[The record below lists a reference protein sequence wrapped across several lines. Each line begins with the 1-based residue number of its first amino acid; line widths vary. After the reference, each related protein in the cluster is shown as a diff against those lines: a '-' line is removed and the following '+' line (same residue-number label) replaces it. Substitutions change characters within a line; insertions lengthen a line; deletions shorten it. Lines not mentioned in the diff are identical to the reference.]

1 MASKNFLNLIN
12 WISGDVAIDLGT
24 ANTLIWLKG
33 RGIVV
38 NEPSIVT
45 RNVLDDT
52 IVAVGDEA
60 KAMLGKTHRELET
73 IRPLQDGVI
82 ADFKM
87 TDGMLQGFI
96 RKINLNRLARPRM
109 VICVPSGVTEVE
121 RRAVKDSGER
131 ANAREVYLIEEPVAA
146 AIGIG
151 LDISQPIGNII
162 VDIGGGTTE
171 IAVISLNGVVNKET
185 IRLAGDEMD
194 DAVLQWFSNEHT
206 LEIGLGMSESI
217 KKSVGSAMKMNS
229 SNIAVK
235 GRDLVS
241 GIPKTIEV
249 SSDEIRQ
256 ALKDPVNQI
265 VEAVKRCLEQTPPEL
280 AADILERG
288 IILAGGGSL
297 LKGIDQIID
306 EKFVDATGWFVNFIF
321 YQIQF
326 TEDIKVF
333 WVLFPL
339 ILGATYFTIYFKFI
353 NFRGILTSI
362 NIVRGKYD
370 SVDHHET
377 LEAAGDATPG
387 GDSVETIAVEG
398 HEGEVSH
405 FQALTAALSATVGLG
420 NIAGVA
426 IAVSIGGAGA
436 TFWMIIAGLLGMA
449 SKFVECTLGVKYR
462 DIDENGVVY
471 GGPMYYLTK
480 GLKSKGLEKL

>member
-1 MASKNFLNLIN
+1 MNKKSLSSIIN
-12 WISGDVAIDLGT
+12 WISGDIAIDLGT

-33 RGIVV
+33 KGVV
-38 NEPSIVT
+38 INEPSIVART
-45 RNVLDDT
+45 IHDDN

-60 KAMLGKTHRELET
+60 KAMLGRTHRDLET

-82 ADFKM
+82 ADFRM

-96 RKINLNRLARPRM
+96 NKINFSRMARPRM

-171 IAVISLNGVVNKET
+171 IAVISLNGVVTKET
-185 IRLAGDEMD
+185 IRIAGDEMD
-194 DAVLQWFSNEHT
+194 ESILQWFRNEHK

-217 KKSVGSAMKMNS
+217 KKSVGSAMQMDTETIS
-229 SNIAVK
+229 VR

-256 ALKDPVNQI
+256 ALKDPVNAI

-288 IILAGGGSL
+288 IIVAGGGSL
-297 LKGIDQIID
+297 LRGIDQIIRERTNVPVNVAED
-306 EKFVDATGWFVNFIF
+306 PLLSVVKGTGM
-321 YQIQF
+321 
-326 TEDIKVF
+326 
-333 WVLFPL
+333 VLENL
-339 ILGATYFTIYFKFI
+339 K
-353 NFRGILTSI
+353 
-362 NIVRGKYD
+362 KY
-370 SVDHHET
+370 
-377 LEAAGDATPG
+377 EA
-387 GDSVETIAVEG
+387 V
-398 HEGEVSH
+398 
-405 FQALTAALSATVGLG
+405 
-420 NIAGVA
+420 
-426 IAVSIGGAGA
+426 
-436 TFWMIIAGLLGMA
+436 LL
-449 SKFVECTLGVKYR
+449 
-462 DIDENGVVY
+462 
-471 GGPMYYLTK
+471 
-480 GLKSKGLEKL
+480 

>member
-1 MASKNFLNLIN
+1 MSKNSLSSIIN
-12 WISGDVAIDLGT
+12 WISGDIAIDLGT

-33 RGIVV
+33 KGVV
-38 NEPSIVT
+38 INEPSIVART
-45 RNVLDDT
+45 IHDDN

-60 KAMLGKTHRELET
+60 KAMLGRTHRDLET

-96 RKINLNRLARPRM
+96 NKINFSRMARPRM

-151 LDISQPIGNII
+151 LDISRPIGNII

-171 IAVISLNGVVNKET
+171 IAVISLNGVVTKET
-185 IRLAGDEMD
+185 IRIAGDEMD
-194 DAVLQWFSNEHT
+194 ESILQWFRNEHK

-217 KKSVGSAMKMNS
+217 KKSVGSAMQMSTKTIS
-229 SNIAVK
+229 VR

-256 ALKDPVNQI
+256 ALKDPVNAI

-288 IILAGGGSL
+288 IIVAGGGSL
-297 LKGIDQIID
+297 LKGIDQIIRERTNVPVNVAED
-306 EKFVDATGWFVNFIF
+306 PLLSVVKGTGM
-321 YQIQF
+321 
-326 TEDIKVF
+326 
-333 WVLFPL
+333 VLENL
-339 ILGATYFTIYFKFI
+339 K
-353 NFRGILTSI
+353 
-362 NIVRGKYD
+362 KY
-370 SVDHHET
+370 
-377 LEAAGDATPG
+377 EA
-387 GDSVETIAVEG
+387 V
-398 HEGEVSH
+398 
-405 FQALTAALSATVGLG
+405 
-420 NIAGVA
+420 
-426 IAVSIGGAGA
+426 
-436 TFWMIIAGLLGMA
+436 LL
-449 SKFVECTLGVKYR
+449 
-462 DIDENGVVY
+462 
-471 GGPMYYLTK
+471 
-480 GLKSKGLEKL
+480 

>member
-1 MASKNFLNLIN
+1 MNKKSISSIIN
-12 WISGDVAIDLGT
+12 WMSGDIAIDLGT

-33 RGIVV
+33 KGIVI
-38 NEPSIVT
+38 NEPSIVART
-45 RNVLDDT
+45 IHDDN
-52 IVAVGDEA
+52 IVAVGNEA
-60 KAMLGKTHRELET
+60 KAMLGRTHRDLET

-96 RKINLNRLARPRM
+96 NKINFSKMARPRM

-171 IAVISLNGVVNKET
+171 IAVISLNGVVTKET
-185 IRLAGDEMD
+185 IRIAGDEMD
-194 DAVLQWFSNEHT
+194 ESILQWFRNEHK

-217 KKSVGSAMKMNS
+217 KKSVGSAMQMNTETIS
-229 SNIAVK
+229 VR

-256 ALKDPVNQI
+256 ALKDPVNAI

-288 IILAGGGSL
+288 IIVAGGGSL
-297 LKGIDQIID
+297 LRGIDQIIRERTNVPVKVAED
-306 EKFVDATGWFVNFIF
+306 PLLSVVKGTGM
-321 YQIQF
+321 
-326 TEDIKVF
+326 
-333 WVLFPL
+333 VLENL
-339 ILGATYFTIYFKFI
+339 K
-353 NFRGILTSI
+353 
-362 NIVRGKYD
+362 KY
-370 SVDHHET
+370 
-377 LEAAGDATPG
+377 EA
-387 GDSVETIAVEG
+387 V
-398 HEGEVSH
+398 
-405 FQALTAALSATVGLG
+405 
-420 NIAGVA
+420 
-426 IAVSIGGAGA
+426 
-436 TFWMIIAGLLGMA
+436 LL
-449 SKFVECTLGVKYR
+449 
-462 DIDENGVVY
+462 
-471 GGPMYYLTK
+471 
-480 GLKSKGLEKL
+480 